1 MEQDPMIRI
10 FFVPAN
16 DQPIEVQAKA
26 GDSLM
31 TAAVNGGIAEIIAEC
46 GGACAC
52 GTCHCYID
60 ADWIAKLPDANEHER
75 AMIECVIDPR
85 PESRLSCQVTL
96 SEKLDGMIV
105 HLPRAQH

>member
-1 MEQDPMIRI
+1 MVRI
-10 FFVPAN
+10 FFVP
-16 DQPIEVQAKA
+16 DGEQPLEVRAKP
-26 GDSLM
+26 GSSLM

-60 ADWIAKLPDANEHER
+60 ADWMTKLPQAGDHEL

-85 PESRLSCQVTL
+85 PESRLSCQVML
-96 SEKLDGMIV
+96 DESLDGLIV

>member
-1 MEQDPMIRI
+1 MIRI
-10 FFVPAN
+10 FFVPAGE
-16 DQPIEVQAKA
+16 QPIEVAARA

-31 TAAVNGGIAEIIAEC
+31 AAAVQGGINEIIAEC

-60 ADWIAKLPDANEHER
+60 GDWIGTLPPSGEHEL

-96 SEKLDGMIV
+96 SESHDGMIV